1 MEKEYEQQ
9 TKYKR
14 TRTEG
19 EKWGKG
25 KDNTRGSFVAARQN
39 YPRIFFLFHVN
50 LSTPFPRNWLYWLEI
65 FVSLFISPQSS
76 LSLQFSHLVMSNSL
90 WPHGLQHARLP
101 CQSPAPRTCSNSC
114 PLSRWCHPI
123 ISSSVIPFFSFN
135 LPQHQSLFQW
145 ISFPHQVTKVL
156 EFQLQHQSFQWIF
169 RTDFPLGL
177 ADLISLQFK
186 GLSRVF
192 SNTTVKSINS
202 LVLSF
207 LYSSTL
213 TSIHDYWKNQ
223 GKLEVVKQ
231 EMVRVNIDI

>member
-25 KDNTRGSFVAARQN
+25 KDNTRGRFVAARQN

-114 PLSRWCHPI
+114 PLSWWCHPTV
-123 ISSSVIPFFSFN
+123 SSSVVPFSSCLQSFPVSGSFPMSQFFTWPKYWSFSFSISPSNEYSGLISCRMDWLN
-135 LPQHQSLFQW
+135 LLAVQGTLKSLF
-145 ISFPHQVTKVL
+145 
-156 EFQLQHQSFQWIF
+156 
-169 RTDFPLGL
+169 
-177 ADLISLQFK
+177 
-186 GLSRVF
+186 
-192 SNTTVKSINS
+192 
-202 LVLSF
+202 
-207 LYSSTL
+207 
-213 TSIHDYWKNQ
+213 
-223 GKLEVVKQ
+223 
-231 EMVRVNIDI
+231 

>member
-25 KDNTRGSFVAARQN
+25 KDNTRGSFVAARQS

-114 PLSRWCHPI
+114 PLSWWCHPTV
-123 ISSSVIPFFSFN
+123 SSSVVPFSSC
-135 LPQHQSLFQW
+135 LQ
-145 ISFPHQVTKVL
+145 SFPVSG
-156 EFQLQHQSFQWIF
+156 SF
-169 RTDFPLGL
+169 PM
-177 ADLISLQFK
+177 SQFFASK
-186 GLSRVF
+186 YWSFGICA
-192 SNTTVKSINS
+192 SN
-202 LVLSF
+202 
-207 LYSSTL
+207 
-213 TSIHDYWKNQ
+213 
-223 GKLEVVKQ
+223 E
-231 EMVRVNIDI
+231 

>member
-114 PLSRWCHPI
+114 PLSWWCHPTV
-123 ISSSVIPFFSFN
+123 SSSVVPFSSC
-135 LPQHQSLFQW
+135 LQ
-145 ISFPHQVTKVL
+145 SFPVSG
-156 EFQLQHQSFQWIF
+156 SF
-169 RTDFPLGL
+169 PM
-177 ADLISLQFK
+177 SQFFASK
-186 GLSRVF
+186 YWSFGICA
-192 SNTTVKSINS
+192 SN
-202 LVLSF
+202 
-207 LYSSTL
+207 
-213 TSIHDYWKNQ
+213 
-223 GKLEVVKQ
+223 E
-231 EMVRVNIDI
+231 